1 MAQAAISPKV
11 TAPVKKFYV
20 QRGSHVK
27 AGQLLATLENSDL
40 EAAALDNKGAYNAA
54 QGTYD
59 IATGA
64 TVPEDAAKAELDLA
78 QATANLNL
86 AQSIV
91 DSRTQ
96 LFTQG
101 AIPGRDL
108 DTAKAALVQAK
119 AAHDIAQQH
128 LEAVQKISHKAA
140 LESAQGQLTS
150 AKGKYLG
157 AEAQL
162 SYTEIRSPISGVVT
176 DRPLF
181 AGETAAAGTPV
192 ITVMDTSAL
201 LAKLHL
207 AQTQAQQLS
216 NGAPASIVVPGMPD
230 PVPAKVSLISPAL
243 DPGSTTVEVWLR
255 VENPHG
261 TLKAGTPVHATI
273 TGRTASNALLIPAEA
288 VQTAPDGVS
297 KSVMIITPDGTAAKR
312 AVTLGIQ
319 AADSVQVLN
328 GLSPADTVITTG
340 AYGLDE
346 GTKVKIGTAPNRRQG
361 VMPDSP
367 AKATDERSFWLAG
380 AAKTIF
386 FFLFLLTLAG
396 IYAAFQ
402 VPISVFPETSFPRVV
417 IGVDNG
423 VMPVE
428 QMQVTITKRI
438 EDAINSVP
446 GLETVRST
454 TSRGSAEISLFFDWN
469 VDMFH
474 TLQLTDAALS
484 KVAQSLPATARIT
497 TNRLTFATFPV
508 LGYALTADD
517 RGKDTVSQTRLWEI
531 ATYDLK
537 PPLNRVDG
545 VSTVTGAG
553 RPSA

>member
-1 MAQAAISPKV
+1 MSLLPANCPGTHLKSAVWTGAPGSHQRTWVENDPFRMLLADGQSAIAAHNKGNRGASPRLFRPRYAGANLGHPSSFNWFLGGNFRVLGLNLLLLCGGSLLLTACSKSAETAPTEVYVQAVHPEHGSISEPITADATLAPLAQAAISPKV

-54 QGTYD
+54 QGSYD
-59 IATGA
+59 IATGS

-78 QATANLNL
+78 QATANLSL

-216 NGAPASIVVPGMPD
+216 NGASASIVVPGVLD

-255 VENPHG
+255 IENPHG

-288 VQTAPDGVS
+288 VQTAPDGVA
-297 KSVMIITPDGTAAKR
+297 KSVMIITPESTAAKR

-319 AADSVQVLN
+319 AAASVQVLN

-346 GTKVKIGTAPNRRQG
+346 GTKVKIGTAP
-361 VMPDSP
+361 
-367 AKATDERSFWLAG
+367 AG
-380 AAKTIF
+380 DK
-386 FFLFLLTLAG
+386 
-396 IYAAFQ
+396 
-402 VPISVFPETSFPRVV
+402 E
-417 IGVDNG
+417 
-423 VMPVE
+423 
-428 QMQVTITKRI
+428 
-438 EDAINSVP
+438 
-446 GLETVRST
+446 
-454 TSRGSAEISLFFDWN
+454 
-469 VDMFH
+469 
-474 TLQLTDAALS
+474 
-484 KVAQSLPATARIT
+484 
-497 TNRLTFATFPV
+497 
-508 LGYALTADD
+508 
-517 RGKDTVSQTRLWEI
+517 
-531 ATYDLK
+531 
-537 PPLNRVDG
+537 
-545 VSTVTGAG
+545 
-553 RPSA
+553 